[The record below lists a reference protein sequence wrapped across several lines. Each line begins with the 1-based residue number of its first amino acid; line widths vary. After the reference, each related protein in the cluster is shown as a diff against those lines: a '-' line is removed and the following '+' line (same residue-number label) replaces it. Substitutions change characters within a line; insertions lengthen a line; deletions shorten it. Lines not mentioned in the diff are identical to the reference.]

1 MALGLVVLG
10 AILSIFVNQSQTN
23 AAQQEVAYAQQNV
36 RAAMDLMLREIRN
49 AGYNPDGISN
59 FSGIVAAHETY
70 IRIQSDLNG
79 DGDTD
84 DAPPPAPAPTPPD
97 LLDPYEDVTYK
108 FDSANRMLRRG
119 VRISPTGVSEPTM
132 IVENVTGLQFAYVLR
147 NGAWL
152 DPPVAPLTLAQRNA
166 VRAVIIRLSV
176 RTENRAPD
184 TREFRVRGLESGA
197 RIRNLG
203 FQDVP

>member
-10 AILSIFVNQSQTN
+10 AILTIFVNQSQTN
-23 AAQQEVAYAQQNV
+23 AAQQEIAYAQQHV
-36 RAAMDLMLREIRN
+36 RAAMDLMVREIRN
-49 AGYNPDGISN
+49 AGYNPAGISN

-84 DAPPPAPAPTPPD
+84 DPAGTAGE
-97 LLDPYEDVTYK
+97 DPYEDVTYK

-119 VRISPTGVSEPTM
+119 ARKDPTVSPEPPRIVQ
-132 IVENVTGLQFAYVLR
+132 NVTSLRFAYVLSD
-147 NGAWL
+147 GTML
-152 DPPVAPLTLAQRNA
+152 DPPSAALTPTQLDD
-166 VRAVIIRLSV
+166 VRAVIIRLGV
-176 RTENRAPD
+176 RTENPAPD
-184 TREFRVRGLESGA
+184 TRKYRVRSLETGV

-203 FQDVP
+203 FLDIP